1 MTISRVMESIQYVI
15 IGEWPSLKNFNQKE
29 NTMEYMTN
37 QMMQR
42 FMSNMTNTLS
52 SVQLARADIEG
63 DIEEYKNNG
72 NKFLQYLYL
81 ERQMFKKTYVK
92 YAAIQE
98 HMKRGFIGHR
108 TLQKMEKIVTHW
120 LVNLQQES
128 QFAYEDYLENRYDT
142 FYRNRTKQAK
152 KKLAKLVELQ
162 QAIRK
167 QKRVTRN

>member
-1 MTISRVMESIQYVI
+1 MNHLTGLKIEVVSK
-15 IGEWPSLKNFNQKE
+15 WPSLKNFNQKE
-29 NTMEYMTN
+29 NTMQYMTN

-52 SVQLARADIEG
+52 LVQLARTDIEAE
-63 DIEEYKNNG
+63 IEEYKNSG

-81 ERQMFKKTYVK
+81 ERQMFKETYVK

-98 HMKRGFIGHR
+98 HVKIGFIGHR

-120 LVNLQQES
+120 LVNQQQEC

-167 QKRVTRN
+167 QKCVTRN